1 MLSDHDRR
9 LLAEIERHLQDDAG
23 MCRAF
28 GRTAA
33 RSTSR
38 SRRTWFT
45 LLLVSL
51 VLMVGTAALGA
62 SGAAVECGALATMI
76 AVGLR
81 LAVRKPRHRT
91 GRGRVPGRRS

>member
-9 LLAEIERHLQDDAG
+9 LLAEIERHLEDDAG

-33 RSTSR
+33 RSTSTI
-38 SRRTWFT
+38 RRIWLT

-51 VLMVGTAALGA
+51 VLMIGTAALGV

-81 LAVRKPRHRT
+81 LGMRKPDHRT
-91 GRGRVPGRRS
+91 GRGRIPGRRS